1 MKGFAYGYV
10 KEKHGDI
17 ELFLFKTE
25 QLMKQAFINDVTEL
39 SRRELISLE
48 IDDRS
53 DYLICHLFEI
63 DDRSDNMIELIQNVY
78 ENGDK
83 SRRFE
88 LAEEIY
94 YELDND
100 LYLHLLGRTRIR
112 KSLSPAEG

>member
-10 KEKHGDI
+10 KEKHGNI

-39 SRRELISLE
+39 SRRELISL
-48 IDDRS
+48 
-53 DYLICHLFEI
+53 EI

>member
-39 SRRELISLE
+39 CRRELISLE

-53 DYLICHLFEI
+53 D
-63 DDRSDNMIELIQNVY
+63 NMIEFIQNVY

-100 LYLHLLGRTRIR
+100 LFLHLPGRTRIR